1 MRISTSQMQDRG
13 ISAILER
20 QAEISRT
27 QLQLAT
33 GRRVLTPSDDAL
45 ASTQALAL
53 KQVIATYGQY
63 QENSAVAEA
72 RLVREEGA
80 LTQSINVLQRVRE
93 LAIQVNND
101 SLDSVSRTNLAAEVR
116 GILDDM
122 VSIANMVDVN
132 GEYLFAGF
140 NVDTPPV
147 IASEVPAGSGL
158 FDYTYTGDLGQRSV
172 QIGDIR
178 QVAVGDS
185 GQDVFMDVPVSGGGT
200 QNIFETLEQFA
211 LDLESDAPNTAII
224 EDTLRAIDHLGDF
237 RTRVA
242 ARQNAIDNHRN
253 LNDNIVLQSNK
264 TLSEVQDLDFAEAV
278 SRMNLQLVSLQAS
291 QQSFSRIQNLSLF
304 NFL

>member
-13 ISAILER
+13 ISSILER
-20 QAEISRT
+20 QTEISRT
-27 QLQLAT
+27 QSQLAT
-33 GRRVLTPSDDAL
+33 GRRVLVPSDDTL

-53 KQVIATYGQY
+53 KQVIATHEQY
-63 QENSAVAEA
+63 QENSRVAEA

-80 LTQSINVLQRVRE
+80 LTQGIDILQRVRE
-93 LAIQVNND
+93 LAIQANNG
-101 SLDSVSRTNLAAEVR
+101 SLDVAVRANLANEVR
-116 GILDDM
+116 EMLDGM
-122 VSIANMVDVN
+122 VGIANTMDAN

-140 NVDTPPV
+140 SVDTPPITV
-147 IASEVPAGSGL
+147 SEVPPGSGL

-172 QIGDIR
+172 QIGDTH
-178 QVAVGDS
+178 QVVVGDP
-185 GQDVFMDVPVSGGGT
+185 GQDVFIGVPVSGGGT

-211 LDLESDAPNTAII
+211 LDLENGTPNTAII
-224 EDTLRAIDHLGDF
+224 GDTLLIIEHLGDF
-237 RTRVA
+237 RTRVG
-242 ARQNAIDNHRN
+242 ARQNAIDSHRN

-291 QQSFSRIQNLSLF
+291 QQSFARIQNLSLF